1 MDYGE
6 LPIKTGRGKQAGM
19 LEKLREKLNKR
30 SITQRWVMDVMTIVV
45 CVFLACFI
53 TASVLVKNHY
63 YSAVESYISSGSS
76 SAINNYF
83 DLYLEENA
91 SFADSARGFIENY
104 NDRDKVEVWIINS
117 QGRIVG
123 SSSGFRV
130 EQQEM
135 PDYTEALSSKSKR
148 AKWVGK
154 LPSTGERVM
163 AYTYIVD
170 GGTSSQM
177 GAVRFICSLETV
189 DREITLLIGL
199 MFLLF
204 SFLLAIV
211 IGANLLFIK
220 SITGPVKSISEN
232 AKKIAAGDFNVR
244 IEKQNHDELGS
255 LADVINNMAGEIA
268 ATDTMKNDFIS
279 TISHELRT
287 PLTSIKGWGET
298 LIMDPQAD
306 PQLTHRGLQ
315 VIINESGRL
324 SGFVEELLDFSRMQ
338 SGHMTLRL
346 NKIDI
351 LAELDETVFVFKE
364 RALREG
370 IEVQYNAPDLPAPA
384 MADANR
390 IKQVFVN
397 ILDNA
402 LKYNNEGGRV
412 FVSAE
417 IEGEQI
423 KVIVA
428 DNGCGIS
435 SQDLPYVK
443 KKFYKANIS
452 VKGSGIGLAVAD
464 EIIGLH
470 HGTLDIESV
479 EKEGTTVTII
489 LPLFSGTNT
498 EPERTQGINE

>member
-1 MDYGE
+1 
-6 LPIKTGRGKQAGM
+6 M
-19 LEKLREKLNKR
+19 LDKLRDQMNKR
-30 SITQRWVMDVMTIVV
+30 SITTRWFTDILTVVV

-53 TASVLVKNHY
+53 AASFFIKNYY
-63 YSAVESYISSGSS
+63 YSAVESYVSSGSS

-83 DLYLEENA
+83 NLYQEDGVA
-91 SFADSARGFIENY
+91 FADCAIDFMENY
-104 NDRDKVEVWIINS
+104 SNRDKVEVWIINNR
-117 QGRIVG
+117 GMVVG
-123 SSSGFRV
+123 SSSGFRIDK
-130 EQQEM
+130 QEM
-135 PDYTEALSSKSKR
+135 PDYTDALNASSHK
-148 AKWVGK
+148 AKWVGR
-154 LPSTGERVM
+154 LPATGEKVM
-163 AYTYIVD
+163 AYTYIID
-170 GGTSSQM
+170 GGHSTQM
-177 GAVRFICSLETV
+177 GAVRFICSLEAV
-189 DREITLLIGL
+189 DQEIALLIGL
-199 MFLLF
+199 VFLFLGFLLT
-204 SFLLAIV
+204 IV
-211 IGANLLFIK
+211 VLVNLLFIR
-220 SITGPVKSISEN
+220 SITGPVKSISES
-232 AKKIAAGDFNVR
+232 AQKIAAGDFNTR
-244 IEKQNHDELGS
+244 IEKKSEDELGALS
-255 LADVINNMAGEIA
+255 DVINNMAEEIA

-338 SGHMTLRL
+338 SGRMTLRL
-346 NKIDI
+346 DKIDI

-417 IEGEQI
+417 IEKNQI
-423 KVIVA
+423 RVIVA

-435 SQDLPYVK
+435 AQDLPYVK
-443 KKFYKANIS
+443 EKFYKANIS

-464 EIIGLH
+464 EIISLH
-470 HGTLDIESV
+470 YGTLEIESV
-479 EKEGTTVTII
+479 EKEGTTVYIT
-489 LPLFSGTNT
+489 LPLSTGKNS
-498 EPERTQGINE
+498 EPERIQKIDE

>member
-1 MDYGE
+1 
-6 LPIKTGRGKQAGM
+6 M
-19 LEKLREKLNKR
+19 LETLRKKLDSR
-30 SITQRWVMDVMTIVV
+30 SITKRWVTDILTIVV
-45 CVFLACFI
+45 CVFFTCFV
-53 TASVLVKNHY
+53 TTCVLLKNHY
-63 YSAVESYISSGSS
+63 YSTVESYVSSGSS
-76 SAINNYF
+76 SAVNNYF
-83 DLYLEENA
+83 DLYLEDGVPFSDCA
-91 SFADSARGFIENY
+91 VDFMENY
-104 NDRDKVEVWIINS
+104 SNKDKVEVWIINS
-117 QGRIVG
+117 QGQVVG
-123 SSSGFRV
+123 SSGGFRV
-130 EQQEM
+130 ERQDM
-135 PDYTEALSSKSKR
+135 PDYTQALANSSNN
-148 AKWVGK
+148 AKWIGRMP
-154 LPSTGERVM
+154 LTGERVM
-163 AYTYIVD
+163 AYTYIID
-170 GGTSSQM
+170 GGNSAQT
-177 GAVRFICSLETV
+177 GAVRFVCSLEAV
-189 DREITLLIGL
+189 DREIALLIG
-199 MFLLF
+199 FVFIAF

-211 IGANLLFIK
+211 ILANMLFIK
-220 SITGPVKSISEN
+220 SITDPVKNIS
-232 AKKIAAGDFNVR
+232 ATAQKIAAGDFNVR
-244 IEKQNHDELGS
+244 IEKKRSDELGDLS
-255 LADVINNMAGEIA
+255 DVINNMAGEIA

-338 SGHMTLRL
+338 SGRMTLRL
-346 NKIDI
+346 DKIDV

-412 FVSAE
+412 FISAE
-417 IEGEQI
+417 IEKNRL

-435 SQDLPYVK
+435 AQDLPYVK
-443 KKFYKANIS
+443 EKFYKANIS

-464 EIIGLH
+464 EIINLH
-470 HGTLDIESV
+470 SGTLEIESV
-479 EKEGTTVTII
+479 EKEGTTVYIT
-489 LPLFSGTNT
+489 LPLNNEIT
-498 EPERTQGINE
+498 EVERTQKIDE

>member
-1 MDYGE
+1 MF
-6 LPIKTGRGKQAGM
+6 
-19 LEKLREKLNKR
+19 EKLRQKLNKR
-30 SITQRWVMDVMTIVV
+30 SITKRWVMNILSIVV
-45 CVFLACFI
+45 CVFIACYGAACALI
-53 TASVLVKNHY
+53 KNYY
-63 YSAVESYISSGSS
+63 YSAVESYVSSGSS
-76 SAINNYF
+76 SAVNNYF
-83 DLYLEENA
+83 DLYLSDGV
-91 SFADSARGFIENY
+91 SFADCAIDFMENY
-104 NDRDKVEVWIINS
+104 SNKDKVEVWILNS
-117 QGRIVG
+117 RGRVVG

-130 EQQEM
+130 ETQEI
-135 PDYTEALSSKSKR
+135 PDYMQALASSSNK

-154 LPSTGERVM
+154 MPVSGEKVM
-163 AYTYIVD
+163 AYTYIID
-170 GGTSSQM
+170 GSSASQK
-177 GAVRFICSLETV
+177 GAVRFICSLEAV
-189 DREITLLIGL
+189 DREIIIICVILFFLFG
-199 MFLLF
+199 FLLT
-204 SFLLAIV
+204 IV
-211 IGANLLFIK
+211 ILANLFFIK
-220 SITGPVKSISEN
+220 SITGPVTRISET
-232 AKKIAAGDFNVR
+232 AKKMASGDYNAR
-244 IEKQNHDELGS
+244 IIKKNEDELGALS
-255 LADVINNMAGEIA
+255 DVINNMAKEIA

-315 VIINESGRL
+315 VIINEAGRL

-338 SGHMTLRL
+338 SGRMTLRL
-346 NKIDI
+346 EKIDV

-412 FVSAE
+412 FISAE
-417 IEGEQI
+417 IEKKEI
-423 KVIVA
+423 KIIVA

-435 SQDLPYVK
+435 AQDLPHIK
-443 KKFYKANIS
+443 EKFYKANIS

-464 EIIGLH
+464 EIIQLH
-470 HGTLDIESV
+470 GGTLDIESV
-479 EKEGTTVTII
+479 EKEGTTVSIT
-489 LPLFSGTNT
+489 LPLSISTNS
-498 EPERTQGINE
+498 EPERIQNPDEQ